1 MINAVIDSVQQV
13 FPSWATLDATHR
25 GAALRFTAALQTWA
39 AAERARV
46 RRELPAARLLELH
59 GANHYVFDSH
69 SAEVIGSMRDFFATS
84 PGVYFGRDNWP
95 HGRTGSAVP
104 HGAVFARP

>member
-1 MINAVIDSVQQV
+1 VINAVIDSVQQV

-39 AAERARV
+39 AAERARD
-46 RRELPAARLLELH
+46 AT
-59 GANHYVFDSH
+59 
-69 SAEVIGSMRDFFATS
+69 MRTYKRNLATS